1 MGVGAGVTTATLAGA
16 ASGPEVFAGA
26 AGDTVRAWLAGTVGV
41 GVVTGVWLGCGVG
54 RERGAAVTTGAQV
67 GSGAGVTGGQ
77 MAGVWRGTS
86 GFFAAGGGVV
96 TTTAGVGLGAGVT
109 GATVATGGCV
119 GAGVVTTGGLAGACV
134 GAGVGAGVGVGC
146 GVGVGGVVGWGV
158 GVGAGV
164 AGASLIKGLSSTD
177 AGIAASPAIIPW
189 TALSSSSKSI
199 SCMPPFHYDC
209 LSFIA
214 FVIISVK
221 SLSCTLAPPISKPST
236 PGVAMYASHVRAVT
250 LPP

>member
-1 MGVGAGVTTATLAGA
+1 
-16 ASGPEVFAGA
+16 
-26 AGDTVRAWLAGTVGV
+26 
-41 GVVTGVWLGCGVG
+41 
-54 RERGAAVTTGAQV
+54 
-67 GSGAGVTGGQ
+67 

-86 GFFAAGGGVV
+86 GVFATGDGVV
-96 TTTAGVGLGAGVT
+96 ATAAGVGLGAGVT

-119 GAGVVTTGGLAGACV
+119 GAGVVATGGLV
-134 GAGVGAGVGVGC
+134 GAWVGAGVGVGC
-146 GVGVGGVVGWGV
+146 GVGAGGVVGCGVGVGGVVGCGV

>member
-1 MGVGAGVTTATLAGA
+1 
-16 ASGPEVFAGA
+16 
-26 AGDTVRAWLAGTVGV
+26 
-41 GVVTGVWLGCGVG
+41 
-54 RERGAAVTTGAQV
+54 
-67 GSGAGVTGGQ
+67 

-96 TTTAGVGLGAGVT
+96 TTAAGVGVGAGVT

-119 GAGVVTTGGLAGACV
+119 GGGVVATGGLV
-134 GAGVGAGVGVGC
+134 GAWVGAGVGVGC

-177 AGIAASPAIIPW
+177 AGVAASPAIIPW